1 MSFSLSSLIPLLP
14 EILLAAMACLVLVVD
29 AFLSDERRAWSW
41 FLSQASL
48 VVALIVLWR
57 VAGEGSLLAFDGQ
70 FVLDRLAG
78 LLKAGVLVL
87 ALVAFSYS
95 RPWLQ
100 ERGVFR
106 GEYFVLGLFAVLGM
120 MILISAGSL
129 LVLYLGLELMSL
141 SLYAMVAFMRN
152 DGRASEAA
160 MKYFVLGAIAS
171 GMLLYGMSI
180 LYGVTGSLDLMEI
193 NRILLRA
200 GQVDTAVLFAMAFII
215 AAIAFKLGAVP
226 FHIWIPDV
234 YQGSPTAVTL
244 FIGSAPKLAAFAM
257 VVRLLVEGLDTA
269 QHQWRDMLM
278 VLVVLSLLV
287 GNLAAIAQTNI
298 KRMLGYSTVSHI
310 GFLLLGFVAGTGA
323 GLAASLFYT
332 LIYAIMALA
341 AFGLVMVLSRK
352 GFESEELADFRGL
365 NDRSPWLA
373 GLMLLVMF
381 SMAGVPLTAGFYAK
395 LVVIEAIV
403 EVDLVWLAVF
413 AVVMS
418 VVGAFYYL
426 RVVKLMYFDKPIDEP
441 VPARP
446 VDVEVLLG
454 GNALL
459 VLLLGLMPG
468 LLMTL
473 CRQAVL

>member
-226 FHIWIPDV
+226 FHMWIPDV

-341 AFGLVMVLSRK
+341 AFGLIMALSRK

-413 AVVMS
+413 AVIMS
-418 VVGAFYYL
+418 VIGAFYYL

>member
-14 EILLAAMACLVLVVD
+14 EILLAAMACQVLVVD

-78 LLKAGVLVL
+78 LLKAGVLIL
-87 ALVAFSYS
+87 AFVAFSYT

-226 FHIWIPDV
+226 FHMWIPDV

-323 GLAASLFYT
+323 GLASALFYT

-413 AVVMS
+413 AVIMS
-418 VVGAFYYL
+418 VIGAFYYL

>member
-226 FHIWIPDV
+226 FHMWIPDV

-341 AFGLVMVLSRK
+341 AFGLIMALSRK

-418 VVGAFYYL
+418 VIGAFYYL